1 MTEPNTRY
9 AVVIESHHSLAEGIA
24 ECLRQRGYIVGVA
37 GTHASGAA
45 WAASR
50 ARVDFLVASVPAT
63 GESPEG
69 AFLGEARTGNPL
81 IGMVVVRSDN
91 DDDMATVPRHAV
103 TLRKPFSFLELENAI
118 DRATAAV

>member
-24 ECLRQRGYIVGVA
+24 ECLRQRGYMVGVA

-50 ARVDFLVASVPAT
+50 TQVDFLVASVPAT

-69 AFLGEARTGNPL
+69 AFLAEARTGNPP